1 MTTIYQIRDNL
12 IKTIEGKQAYL
23 AEVTEARKKLLE
35 VEGAGAIAQ
44 DSALFATQEFLKLN
58 IKELTAILKEVTEC
72 CVKATEASWIGVDRQ
87 GGI

>member
-1 MTTIYQIRDNL
+1 MTTIYQVRDNL
-12 IKTIEGKQAYL
+12 IRTIEGKQAYL

-35 VEGAGAIAQ
+35 VEGAGTIAQ

-58 IKELTAILKEVTEC
+58 IKELSVILKDVTEC